1 MDTLKSPFPALFFLQ
16 DALPP
21 SQHGPILLPTTLLS
35 FVLLILLFTLLDI
48 YIFGM
53 AIALLL
59 SYKMHIIPFDSI
71 FLCVNICINL

>member
-1 MDTLKSPFPALFFLQ
+1 MGPFSY
-16 DALPP
+16 LPP
-21 SQHGPILLPTTLLS
+21 LLS
-35 FVLLILLFTLLDI
+35 FILFILLFILLGI

-71 FLCVNICINL
+71 FLCVNICVNL

>member
-1 MDTLKSPFPALFFLQ
+1 MGPFSY
-16 DALPP
+16 LPP
-21 SQHGPILLPTTLLS
+21 LLS